1 MKKVALSLF
10 FASLFLCAG
19 LFAAVPG
26 EKNAQISLGINVLML
41 SETHGSDSKAA
52 FGPGLRVDFNLGRSF
67 IIAPEVS
74 AGIGGWSA
82 GGTVNFRSKGF
93 FAGVGYLAAGLGG
106 NWAEWGVNSLFKVQV
121 GAKGLKWLFAA
132 SYVTNS
138 WLNGF
143 GVTAGYIF

>member
-1 MKKVALSLF
+1 MKEIALSLF
-10 FASLFLCAG
+10 LAG
-19 LFAAVPG
+19 LFLSADLGAAVPG
-26 EKNAQISLGINVLML
+26 EKKTQISLGLNVLTL
-41 SETHGSDSKAA
+41 SETRGSDSKAA

-93 FAGVGYLAAGLGG
+93 FAGAGYLVTSLGYSD
-106 NWAEWGVNSLFKVQV
+106 EWGISSLFKIQV

-132 SYVTNS
+132 SYVANS
-138 WLNGF
+138 WLKGF

>member
-10 FASLFLCAG
+10 LAG
-19 LFAAVPG
+19 LFLSADLGAAVQG
-26 EKNAQISLGINVLML
+26 EKKTQISLGLNVLML
-41 SETHGSDSKAA
+41 SETRGSDSKAA
-52 FGPGLRVDFNLGRSF
+52 FGPGLRVDFTLGRSF

-93 FAGVGYLAAGLGG
+93 FAGAGYLVAGLGG
-106 NWAEWGVNSLFKVQV
+106 SWDEWGVNSLFKVQA
-121 GAKGLKWLFAA
+121 GAKGLHWLFAA
-132 SYVTNS
+132 SYVANR
-138 WLNGF
+138 WLKGF

>member
-1 MKKVALSLF
+1 MKKIALSLF

-19 LFAAVPG
+19 LGAAVPG
-26 EKNAQISLGINVLML
+26 EKNAQISLAMNVLML
-41 SETHGSDSKAA
+41 SETHGGDSKAA

-93 FAGVGYLAAGLGG
+93 SAGAGYLVAGLGG
-106 NWAEWGVNSLFKVQV
+106 SWGEWGANSLFKVQA
-121 GAKGLKWLFAA
+121 GAKGLHWLFAA
-132 SYVTNS
+132 SYVTNRG
-138 WLNGF
+138 LNGV
-143 GVTAGYIF
+143 GLTAGYIF